1 MMSNNV
7 PNVNQETLNY
17 FLQNQKVEKEEVE
30 IYLDCLE
37 FDNTVNLVK
46 NLLNGFMSLVDL
58 KREYYTTMDEIHVKG
73 KY

>member
-1 MMSNNV
+1 MSNNV

-17 FLQNQKVEKEEVE
+17 FLQKQKVEKEEVE
-30 IYLDCLE
+30 IYLDYLE

-46 NLLNGFMSLVDL
+46 NLLNGVMSLVEL
-58 KREYYTTMDEIHVKG
+58 KREYYMAMDEIHVKD